1 MFLVCKIAAA
11 SQRPTLLNWRS
22 KQHSLEVFV
31 FKLMTKSL
39 FEGGF
44 LCIHFKCIL
53 HYYQHRKRCLL
64 QVNTS
69 KVICFL
75 NGCVFL
81 YQLNTEGFF
90 VRAESA
96 TTDWSEGPVT
106 KLSSWCLYLWG
117 CCCRTFILSPWRCS
131 EVWEWR
137 LVLMVS
143 KLFEIKHKLVLMITQ
158 LCSQSL
164 SLRMFD
170 YSVLFFK
177 HTCRKEE
184 VMKLCGKK

>member
-81 YQLNTEGFF
+81 YQLNTEGFLF
-90 VRAESA
+90 V
-96 TTDWSEGPVT
+96 
-106 KLSSWCLYLWG
+106 
-117 CCCRTFILSPWRCS
+117 
-131 EVWEWR
+131 
-137 LVLMVS
+137 
-143 KLFEIKHKLVLMITQ
+143 
-158 LCSQSL
+158 QSL
-164 SLRMFD
+164 RLQTDLKDQWPSCPLG
-170 YSVLFFK
+170 V
-177 HTCRKEE
+177 CI
-184 VMKLCGKK
+184 CGAAAVGRSFWVRGDAVKFGNDGWFWWCPNCLK